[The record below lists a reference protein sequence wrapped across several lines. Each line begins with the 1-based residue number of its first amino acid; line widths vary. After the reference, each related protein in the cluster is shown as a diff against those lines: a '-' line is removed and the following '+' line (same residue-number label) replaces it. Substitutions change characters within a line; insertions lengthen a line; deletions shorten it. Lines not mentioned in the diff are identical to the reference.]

1 MILLKERELICEYS
15 RRMLS
20 RGLTRGT
27 GGNISILNRA
37 EGLIAISP
45 SGVEYD
51 TMTAEDVPV
60 IDLCGDLVEGHLKP
74 SSEIAMHLS
83 CYRARADVSAV
94 VHTHST
100 FACTLA
106 CLGWELPPV
115 HYLIGFAGDKV
126 EVAPYHRFGTLEL
139 GEEAVKVMGER
150 NAVLLQNHGLLA
162 VGEDIARAFG
172 TAEETEFT
180 AEIYYRT
187 RLAGD
192 PILLSDEEMQG
203 IIPLFRE
210 YGRQKELK

>member
-1 MILLKERELICEYS
+1 MILQKEREQVCEYS

-27 GGNISILNRA
+27 GGNISILNRE
-37 EGLIAISP
+37 EGLLAISP

-51 TMTAEDVPV
+51 TMQAEHVV
-60 IDLCGDLVEGHLKP
+60 VTDLYGQVRDGTLKP
-74 SSEIAMHLS
+74 SSEIPMHLS
-83 CYRARADVSAV
+83 CYRARADVNAV

-106 CLGWELPPV
+106 CLNWELPPV

-126 EVAPYHRFGTLEL
+126 EVAPYCRFGTREL

-162 VGEDIARAFG
+162 VGVDISKAFSA
-172 TAEETEFT
+172 AEETEFT
-180 AEIYYRT
+180 AELYYRC
-187 RLAGD
+187 RLAGT
-192 PILLSDEEMQG
+192 PVLLSEQEMQG
-203 IIPLFRE
+203 IIPLFRA
-210 YGRQKELK
+210 YGQKIG

>member
-1 MILLKERELICEYS
+1 MILQRERELVAEYS

-27 GGNISILNRA
+27 GGNVSILNRT
-37 EGLIAISP
+37 ENLVAISP

-51 TMTAEDVPV
+51 TMTADDVPV
-60 IDLCGDLVEGHLKP
+60 ISLEGSVRDGGMKP
-74 SSEIAMHLS
+74 SSEIAMHLA

-126 EVAPYHRFGTLEL
+126 EVAPYCRFGTPEL
-139 GEEAVKVMGER
+139 GETAVRVMGAR

-162 VGEDIARAFG
+162 VGEDIVGAFSA
-172 TAEETEFT
+172 AEETEFT
-180 AEIYYRT
+180 AELYYRA
-187 RLAGD
+187 RLAGE
-192 PILLSDEEMQG
+192 PILLSSEEMQG
-203 IIPLFRE
+203 VIPLFRE
-210 YGRQKELK
+210 YGRQKKQQ